1 VTPAGSV
8 TPSAARPAVL
18 AIDGG
23 NSKTDAIL
31 VSHDGSV
38 LHIARGGGFQP
49 QTEGLPAALSTLDE
63 IVAAL
68 LPGRGGPAGPVVEH
82 VSAYLA
88 GADLP
93 EEEVALQQAL
103 VARGWGAS
111 TRVGNDTFA
120 LLRAGATAGWGVAVV
135 CGSGINCA
143 GIGPDGRTI
152 RFPALG
158 RLTGDWGGGH
168 FLGEES
174 LWWAVRAEDGRGPLT
189 SLASAVP
196 AHFGLPTA
204 GDVAV
209 AMFTGRIHVSRLD
222 ELAPVLF
229 AQADAGDQVA
239 AGLVGRL
246 AEEVAA
252 LGLTALRRLDLL
264 GMPTE
269 IVLGGGVLA
278 RRNPSLMHQI
288 ERRYAAGAPHA
299 SLRMLTA
306 PPVLGAALLGLDH
319 LGSPDGAEER
329 LRAQFAAGGYEGAR
343 ETSGGRPV

>member
-1 VTPAGSV
+1 VQ
-8 TPSAARPAVL
+8 RPAVL

-23 NSKTDAIL
+23 NSKTDAVL
-31 VSHDGSV
+31 VGHDGRV
-38 LHIARGGGFQP
+38 LGTARGGGFRP
-49 QTEGLPAALSTLDE
+49 QTEGLPAALSTLDR
-63 IVAAL
+63 ILAAL
-68 LPGRGGPAGPVVEH
+68 LPERGGRPGPVVDH

-103 VARGWGAS
+103 AARGWGAS
-111 TRVGNDTFA
+111 THVGNDTFA

-143 GIGPDGRTI
+143 GIGPDGRTT

-204 GDVAV
+204 GDVAI
-209 AMFTGRIHVSRLD
+209 AMFTGRIPEGRLD

-229 AQADAGDQVA
+229 AQANAGDSVA

-246 AEEVAA
+246 AEEVAS

-264 GMPTE
+264 GTRTE
-269 IVLGGGVLA
+269 IILGGGVLV
-278 RRNPSLMHQI
+278 RRDPSLISQI
-288 ERRYAAGAPHA
+288 ERRYAAEAPHA
-299 SLRMLTA
+299 LLRMITA
-306 PPVLGAALLGLDH
+306 PPVLGAALLGLDRV
-319 LGSPDGAEER
+319 GSPDGAEER
-329 LRAQFAAGGYEGAR
+329 LRSQFAADGNEGSR
-343 ETSGGRPV
+343 ETA

>member
-1 VTPAGSV
+1 MSPAAGRSV

-31 VSHDGSV
+31 VGHDGVV
-38 LHIARGGGFQP
+38 LHTVRGGGFRP
-49 QTEGLPAALSTLDE
+49 QTDGLPAALSTLDD

-68 LPGRGGPAGPVVEH
+68 LPEHGSRPGPVADH
-82 VSAYLA
+82 VSAFLA

-103 VARGWGAS
+103 AARGWGA
-111 TRVGNDTFA
+111 TTHVGNDTFA

-174 LWWAVRAEDGRGPLT
+174 LWWAVRAEDGRGPMT
-189 SLASAVP
+189 SLAIAVP
-196 AHFGLPTA
+196 AHFGLPGA

-209 AMFTGRIHVSRLD
+209 AMFTGRIPESRLN

-229 AQADAGDQVA
+229 AQANAGDEVA
-239 AGLVGRL
+239 ASLVGRL

-252 LGLTALRRLDLL
+252 LGLAALRRLDLL
-264 GMPTE
+264 DTPTE
-269 IVLGGGVLA
+269 IILGGGVLA
-278 RRNPSLMHQI
+278 PRDPSLMHQI

-299 SLRMLTA
+299 TLRMLTA

-319 LGSPDGAEER
+319 LGVAGGAEER
-329 LRAQFAAGGYEGAR
+329 LRAQFAAGGYEGSR
-343 ETSGGRPV
+343 ETA

>member
-1 VTPAGSV
+1 
-8 TPSAARPAVL
+8 VL
-18 AIDGG
+18 AIVGG
-23 NSKTDAIL
+23 NSKTDAVL
-31 VSHDGSV
+31 VGHDGRV
-38 LHIARGGGFQP
+38 LHTARGGGFRP
-49 QTEGLPAALSTLDE
+49 QSEGLPAALSTLDE

-68 LPGRGGPAGPVVEH
+68 LPERDGRPGPAVDH

-93 EEEVALQQAL
+93 EEEVALQRAL
-103 VARGWGAS
+103 AERGWGSS
-111 TRVGNDTFA
+111 TYVGNDTFA
-120 LLRAGATAGWGVAVV
+120 LLRAGATTGWGVAVV

-143 GIGPDGRTI
+143 GIAPDGRTI

-189 SLASAVP
+189 GLATAVP
-196 AHFGLPTA
+196 AHFGLASA
-204 GDVAV
+204 GELAV
-209 AMFTGRIHVSRLD
+209 AMFTGRIPESRLD

-229 AQADAGDQVA
+229 TQANAGDEVA
-239 AGLVGRL
+239 TGLVGRL
-246 AEEVAA
+246 AEEIAA

-264 GMPTE
+264 GTPTE

-278 RRNPSLMHQI
+278 RRDPSLMRQI
-288 ERRYAAGAPHA
+288 EDRYAERAPNA
-299 SLRMLTA
+299 SLRMLDA

-319 LGSPDGAEER
+319 LGSPNGAEER
-329 LRAQFAAGGYEGAR
+329 LRAQFAAGGYEGSRA
-343 ETSGGRPV
+343 PV